1 MELIIMLPMYND
13 WDSFRILLKDLE
25 KEFPTSRIVVVDDGS
40 SQQPGTFTTSSP
52 LDIIKLTHN
61 LGHQKA
67 IAIGLSYVAEKYPAS
82 RVLIMDADG
91 NDTIA
96 DAVKLQHLSHQ
107 NPDKIIL
114 AKRKKRNESGFFKMI
129 YQLYLWIFRLL
140 TGRSI
145 RYGNFCL
152 LPVIYVQKIVHLS
165 NIWLH
170 LPAAI
175 VKSGFPN
182 KELDTSKGERL
193 QGKSKMNVT
202 SFLFH
207 GLGAI
212 AVFTDIIALRLL
224 ITSIISI
231 FISVAALVTIIFI
244 KFSTNL
250 AIPGWA
256 SAVGSSLI
264 IIILLSFL
272 MSVLLIFIFIISQS
286 SRKFIPAI
294 HYKDYLQSAQTN

>member
-1 MELIIMLPMYND
+1 MLPVYND
-13 WDSFRILLKDLE
+13 WDSFRILLEDLA
-25 KEFPTSRIVVVDDGS
+25 KEFSTCRIVVIDDGS
-40 SQQPGTFTTSSP
+40 SQHPGSISSVLP
-52 LDIIKLTHN
+52 IDIIKLTQN

-82 RVLIMDADG
+82 SILIMDADG
-91 NDTIA
+91 NDTVA

-114 AKRKKRNESGFFKMI
+114 AKRKKRNESLFFKII
-129 YQLYLWIFRLL
+129 YQLYLCTFRML

-152 LPVIYVQKIVHLS
+152 LPNLYAQKIVHLS

-182 KELDTSKGERL
+182 KELDTIKGERL
-193 QGKSKMNVT
+193 RGKSKMNVT

-212 AVFTDIIALRLL
+212 AVFTDIIAIRLL
-224 ITSIISI
+224 ITSIVSI
-231 FISVAALVTIIFI
+231 LISVAALATIIFI
-244 KFSTNL
+244 KFSTDL

-256 SAVGSSLI
+256 SAIGSSLI

-272 MSVLLIFIFIISQS
+272 ISILLIFIFIISQS

-294 HYKDYLQSAQTN
+294 HYKDYLQSSQTN